1 MTLDEFLNHAAQA
14 DAPPGKLSDVLQ
26 SLWYA
31 ERGNWDRAHQ
41 IAQDI
46 PSPDGSWVHAYLH
59 REEGDDGNAG
69 YWYARAHR
77 TPSTQSLVKE
87 RHAIIK
93 TLLRDEE

>member
-1 MTLDEFLNHAAQA
+1 MTLDEFLEHAAQSDRPA
-14 DAPPGKLSDVLQ
+14 DGLAETLQ

-31 ERGNWDRAHQ
+31 EKGNWENAHQ

-46 PSPDGSWVHAYLH
+46 PTPDGSWVHAYLH

-69 YWYARAHR
+69 YWYSRANKI
-77 TPSTQSLVKE
+77 PSTLGLAEE

-93 TLLRDEE
+93 TLLQHEK